1 MSLGTLPACRWHAIA
16 PLLLGIRDAMH
27 ARQII
32 DPIRLAA
39 AAFAFVACTGGADAP
54 ADSAAPPPPSA
65 AAPHDSAAQWTVTEQ
80 GIGALRAGMSLAE
93 VTSGIEGVLIVPAGA
108 DTASCTY
115 AQWRG
120 GPPGVSIMIE
130 RGRIARIDVDSGAV
144 ATSLGARI
152 GDTEERIESLYVGR
166 VAVTPHKYTE
176 GRYLTVTP
184 SASADSAY
192 RIVFETEGGRVTR
205 YRAGRRPAV
214 EYVERCG

>member
-1 MSLGTLPACRWHAIA
+1 
-16 PLLLGIRDAMH
+16 MH
-27 ARQII
+27 ARHVT
-32 DPIRLAA
+32 DTLRLAA
-39 AAFAFVACTGGADAP
+39 ALVLVACAGGADRS
-54 ADSAAPPPPSA
+54 ADSAPDSAASPPPAA
-65 AAPHDSAAQWTVTEQ
+65 AAPRDSGRALVVTEH
-80 GIGALRAGMSLAE
+80 GIGPLRAGMSLAE
-93 VTSGIEGVLIVPAGA
+93 VTSGLEGVLIVPAGA

-120 GPPGVSIMIE
+120 GPPGVSIMLE
-130 RGRIARIDVDSGAV
+130 QGRVARVDVDSGAV

-152 GDTEERIESLYVGR
+152 GDTEARIQSLYAGR

-184 SASADSAY
+184 SAPADSAY